1 MRHRVKGRKLGRTAE
16 HRKAMLSNL
25 VTSLIA
31 VESLTTTVAKAKE
44 ARGLAE
50 RMISFAKNGD
60 LASRRRVLRTV
71 RDKSVARKLFE
82 VIAPRY
88 KDRQGGYTRIVRLGP
103 RKGDGAELAVLEL
116 AGRSGEAEKERP
128 EKRRLRRKKERK

>member
-31 VESLTTTVAKAKE
+31 VESLTTTIAKAKE